1 MTILGISTLADITQ
15 SQQQKKSLV
24 PKHHLIWASFIVIL
38 YICDTLSSHGNL
50 LLTVPKVMAQNKL
63 QKHLMINAD
72 VVGGEVGE
80 LQPRTPLT
88 PASTASQH

>member
-1 MTILGISTLADITQ
+1 
-15 SQQQKKSLV
+15 
-24 PKHHLIWASFIVIL
+24 
-38 YICDTLSSHGNL
+38 
-50 LLTVPKVMAQNKL
+50 MAQNKL